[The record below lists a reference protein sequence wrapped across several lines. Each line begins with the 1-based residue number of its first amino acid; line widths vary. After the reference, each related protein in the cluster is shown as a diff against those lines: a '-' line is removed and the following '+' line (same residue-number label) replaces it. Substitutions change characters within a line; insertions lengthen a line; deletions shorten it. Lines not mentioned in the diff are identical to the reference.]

1 MLLLFGLTKMVQRI
15 KKKKLVKKAKQDFA
29 QDFIDL
35 TKAINMKRNIKI
47 EVKDQ
52 LNMVFNEYDFKE
64 DDEKII
70 AENKAQ
76 TINNIN
82 IIIFLMK
89 NMNRLYTE
97 VKPIINKQN

>member
-1 MLLLFGLTKMVQRI
+1 
-15 KKKKLVKKAKQDFA
+15 
-29 QDFIDL
+29 
-35 TKAINMKRNIKI
+35 MKRNIKI

-52 LNMVFNEYDFKE
+52 FNMVFNEYDFKE

-82 IIIFLMK
+82 KIIFLMK
-89 NMNRLYTE
+89 NMNRLYAE
-97 VKPIINKQN
+97 VKPIINK